1 MLRCSDEIDGTRYL
15 EADFCEECNTTAHT
29 IHAIVSMAVM
39 LVFSLGFPLSAGVV
53 LWRRHRYGRLHD
65 EDTRKQFLLLSEGAI
80 ACCVVLCVR
89 VRTRARVCVCARAR
103 VCVCVCLWLAW
114 SATSSQERNGG
125 MSLSPLH
132 FLSCGDPGA
141 CALLCAVCVRPRAF
155 TLTCLP
161 SYVRCLCCFVLC
173 DSSCFAQG
181 ITTSGASGSQSSFA
195 ESS

>member
-1 MLRCSDEIDGTRYL
+1 MLRCSDVIDGTRSL

-103 VCVCVCLWLAW
+103 VCVCVCV
-114 SATSSQERNGG
+114 
-125 MSLSPLH
+125 
-132 FLSCGDPGA
+132 CGLPGA
-141 CALLCAVCVRPRAF
+141 PQALRSEMVACLSRPCTFFRVVI
-155 TLTCLP
+155 P
-161 SYVRCLCCFVLC
+161 VHVPCFVLC
-173 DSSCFAQG
+173 VCAPVHSH
-181 ITTSGASGSQSSFA
+181 
-195 ESS
+195 